1 MGFSLHTIRP
11 QGCTGTLLWPELSK
25 GPAGMKHLDVQY
37 QVADLC
43 SGVSTSMAGVLFI
56 DEETEAWGG
65 L

>member
-1 MGFSLHTIRP
+1 MGCSLHTIRP
-11 QGCTGTLLWPELSK
+11 QGCIGTLLWPDLSR

-43 SGVSTSMAGVLFI
+43 SAVSASMAGFHFI
-56 DEETEAWGG
+56 DKETEAWGG